1 MNLVEN
7 SSNDL
12 INYIELLVKETG
24 NAFENIS
31 YPSLSHYQELNQES
45 IGNLNQTN
53 PYSIMQS
60 FFKGSIPIY
69 QPIEMQVIDNDHL
82 SSNESHYA
90 ALANIQYTDPFYFN
104 LSRNKKSQDL
114 VNPYELLNKDL
125 ENDIFIQLYFL
136 SLSLVV
142 IYIIYKFMLKS

>member
-1 MNLVEN
+1 MN
-7 SSNDL
+7 SGSNDL

-31 YPSLSHYQELNQES
+31 YPSLSHYQELNQEL

-53 PYSIMQS
+53 PYSIMHS

-90 ALANIQYTDPFYFN
+90 ALADIQYTDPFYFN
-104 LSRNKKSQDL
+104 LNRNKKSQPS

-142 IYIIYKFMLKS
+142 IYMIYKFMLKS

>member
-1 MNLVEN
+1 MN
-7 SSNDL
+7 SGSNDF
-12 INYIELLVKETG
+12 IHYIELLIKETG
-24 NAFENIS
+24 NGFENIS
-31 YPSLSHYQELNQES
+31 YPSLSHYQELNQEL

-90 ALANIQYTDPFYFN
+90 ALADIQYTDPFYFN
-104 LSRNKKSQDL
+104 LNTNKKSQPS

-136 SLSLVV
+136 ALTLIV
-142 IYIIYKFMLKS
+142 IYMIYKFMLKS